1 MLTHPTLDKLHSLR
15 LLGMAHAFEQQ
26 LNMDDIDSL
35 STEERLGL
43 MVDREVTERDARRLK
58 NRLRKAKLR
67 HPDACVE
74 DINYR
79 HPRRLDRS
87 TMTKLA
93 TSQWIYEHLNV
104 LICGPTGIGKSWLAC
119 ALANNACRHGFS
131 AFYTR
136 VPRFLRELTRA
147 KGDGSYPKLLAFVAK
162 TELLVLDDLG
172 TGKLNDEH
180 RHDLL
185 EILED
190 RYAVRSTLVT
200 SQYPVDH
207 WHEVI
212 GDPTLADAI
221 LDRLVHN
228 AYKLSLNGKTM
239 RKTRKNLT
247 QTDHE
252 KA

>member
-1 MLTHPTLDKLHSLR
+1 
-15 LLGMAHAFEQQ
+15 
-26 LNMDDIDSL
+26 
-35 STEERLGL
+35 
-43 MVDREVTERDARRLK
+43 
-58 NRLRKAKLR
+58 
-67 HPDACVE
+67 
-74 DINYR
+74 
-79 HPRRLDRS
+79 
-87 TMTKLA
+87 MTKLA
-93 TSQWIYEHLNV
+93 TSQWIREHLNV

-119 ALANNACRHGFS
+119 TLANQACRDGFS

-147 KGDGSYPKLLAFVAK
+147 KGDGSYPKLLASVAK

-172 TGKLNDEH
+172 AGKLNDEH

-200 SQYPVDH
+200 SQYPVEH

-228 AYKLSLNGKTM
+228 AYKLSLTGKSM
-239 RKTRKNLT
+239 RKNRKNLT
-247 QTDHE
+247 QTDHT